1 MNSTH
6 APQGIAFI
14 RPRSTTLTIALRS
27 MLAGSG
33 LAIAIVSPTF
43 AQDASDDLISEV
55 VVTGSRIRGVAPVGS
70 AVIAI
75 GQEEIQTSGALTTA
89 DILRDVPQIT
99 SLGINAEGSF
109 GANSAT
115 NITRANSPN
124 LRGIGQS
131 ATLVLFD
138 GKRVAAAGTMG
149 NFVDPSFLP
158 PLALERL
165 EVVADGASA
174 IYGSDAIAGVVNLIP
189 RKRFDGAEVSAR
201 YGFADDYSDYQIG
214 GIGGFEWG
222 SGGFVL
228 AANRNDSE
236 HLEQSDRPF
245 ISADRSRFGGLDT
258 RPTACAPGTLTA
270 GGITYALPSGAGPA
284 SLAELTPGTENRCD
298 PSTGTWLLPAQQR
311 DSFYASFTQDVGD
324 SMRLWAQGF
333 YSKRDFEA
341 VGIRG
346 QQHEVTG
353 ITITPTNPYRPTGLP
368 ATFTVNYDFTPEL
381 GARGTRGYGK
391 TDQLMAGVEFNF
403 GDWRA
408 SLSGVTANG
417 EDYERRDLGVTTTS
431 LRPFV
436 NNPDPAIGLNLFG
449 GPGNLSSAQIASI
462 QTALFE
468 VEGTNQLDQIEA
480 DINGELFDLPG
491 GTVRV
496 ALGAEHRT
504 EDLSG
509 VSIRGLVQAPLNETQ
524 AIDRD
529 VSAAYAEV
537 FVPLVSAGNSIAGV
551 RSLDLSAA
559 IRYEDYSDFGSTDN
573 PKFGINY
580 SPLAGLTFRGSYGT
594 SFRAPNLVDLDPFS
608 SGSGFYQFPRVVPGR
623 GAQLITAIVGGNPEL
638 EPETAQT
645 WSIGFDIG
653 PELVAGM
660 RLGLTYFDIIY
671 SGQVYDGFGILTQIL
686 TQPEYFPENVF
697 YRDNARFDEAVQR
710 VETSPYVTPGATDYS
725 ATTVIVDA
733 RRRNLGKTQTDGLDF
748 QGSYSWPLG
757 AGQLSF
763 GATATYFLNFE
774 TSTGTSPLIDRL
786 NTIAFPPEF
795 RGRLTFAYGQGDFN
809 GVASV
814 NYLNS
819 YTNDLST
826 LVTNVPS
833 YTTVDLDLSYTVA
846 RDGDG
851 PFSDL
856 RVGLNFKNLLDETP
870 PLVDYERSYDPSVAS
885 ALGRVVSLSVKK
897 SW

>member
-1 MNSTH
+1 MTSKH
-6 APQGIAFI
+6 ASLSQT
-14 RPRSTTLTIALRS
+14 RSSHLTATIQLILATATLAATMPA
-27 MLAGSG
+27 
-33 LAIAIVSPTF
+33 VS
-43 AQDASDDLISEV
+43 QDATDESLTEV
-55 VVTGSRIRGVAPVGS
+55 IVTGSRIRGVAPVGS

-75 GQEEIQTSGALTTA
+75 GQEDIQTSGALTTA
-89 DILRDVPQIT
+89 DILREVPQIT

-222 SGGFVL
+222 SGAFVL
-228 AANRNDSE
+228 AANRSDSD
-236 HLEQSDRPF
+236 HLEQSDRPY
-245 ISADRSRFGGLDT
+245 ITVDRSAHGGLDA
-258 RPTACAPGTLTA
+258 RPTSCAPGTLTA
-270 GGITYALPSGAGPA
+270 GPTTYALPAGSGATSVA
-284 SLAELTPGTENRCD
+284 QLTPGTDNRCD
-298 PSTGTWLLPAQQR
+298 PSIGTWLLPEQQR
-311 DSFYASFTQDVGD
+311 DSIYASFSQDLGD
-324 SMRLWAQGF
+324 SVRIWAQGF
-333 YSKRDFEA
+333 YSKRDFAA

-353 ITITPTNPYRPTGLP
+353 ISITPTNPYRPAGLP
-368 ATFTVNYDFTPEL
+368 ATFTVNYDFTQEL
-381 GARGTRGYGK
+381 GPRHTRGFGK
-391 TDQLMAGVEFNF
+391 TDQIMAGAEFTF
-403 GDWRA
+403 GRWRA
-408 SLSGVTANG
+408 SLSGVTGNG

-431 LRPFV
+431 IRPFV

-449 GPGNLSSAQIASI
+449 GPGNLSAAQLASI

-468 VEGTNQLDQIEA
+468 VQGENDMDQIEA
-480 DINGELFDLPG
+480 DVSGELFDLPG
-491 GTVRV
+491 GVVRLAV
-496 ALGAEHRT
+496 GAEHR
-504 EDLSG
+504 EEALSG
-509 VSIRGLVQAPLNETQ
+509 RSIRGLVQQPLNESQ
-524 AIDRD
+524 SIDRD

-537 FVPLVSAGNSIAGV
+537 FVPLVGSANAIGGIHQ
-551 RSLDLSAA
+551 LDLSAA

-573 PKFGINY
+573 PKFGVNY
-580 SPLAGLTFRGSYGT
+580 SPLAGLNFRGSYGT

-623 GAQLITAIVGGNPEL
+623 GPQLLTAIVGGNPNL

-645 WSIGFDIG
+645 WSVGIDIG
-653 PELVAGM
+653 PEILAGL
-660 RLGLTYFDIIY
+660 RLGLTYFDILY

-697 YRDNARFDEAVQR
+697 YRSNPRFAEAVQR
-710 VETSPYVTPGATDYS
+710 VETSPYVTPGATDYT

-733 RRRNLGKTQTDGLDF
+733 RRRNLGKTTADGLDF
-748 QGSYSWPLG
+748 QGSYSLPLG
-757 AGQLSF
+757 PGDLTL
-763 GATATYFLNFE
+763 GASATYFLNFE

-786 NTIAFPPEF
+786 NTISFPPEF
-795 RGRLTFAYGQGDFN
+795 RGRLTFGYAVGDFN
-809 GVASV
+809 SVAMV

-833 YTTVDLDLSYTVA
+833 YTTVDLDLSYTFD

-851 PFSDL
+851 ALADL
-856 RVGLNFKNLLDETP
+856 RVGLNFKNLLDEEP
-870 PLVDYERSYDPSVAS
+870 PFVDYERGYDPSVAS
-885 ALGRVVSLSVKK
+885 ALGRVVSVSVQK